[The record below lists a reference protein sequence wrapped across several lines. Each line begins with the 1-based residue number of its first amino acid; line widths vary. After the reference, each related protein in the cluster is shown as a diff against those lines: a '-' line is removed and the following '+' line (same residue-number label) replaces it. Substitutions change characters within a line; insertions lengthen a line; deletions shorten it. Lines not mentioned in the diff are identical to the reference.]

1 MYDKGTNTLWHQFR
15 GEPAVG
21 ELVGSGITL
30 EVLPVALT
38 TWSDWLA
45 IHPDTTVLD
54 VQTGVYPPRAYLS
67 ESNDSST
74 YASYRQTSDTMFPV
88 PERSELLATKS
99 RVLGL
104 TFNGQARAYPQ
115 DVLEETPIINDSLG
129 GGHLV
134 VVTPGGSGARAYL
147 RADQKFVRLEAV

>member
-21 ELVGSGITL
+21 EMVGSGITL

-54 VQTGVYPPRAYLS
+54 VQTGVYPQRAYLS

-74 YASYRQTSDTMFPV
+74 
-88 PERSELLATKS
+88 
-99 RVLGL
+99 
-104 TFNGQARAYPQ
+104 
-115 DVLEETPIINDSLG
+115 
-129 GGHLV
+129 
-134 VVTPGGSGARAYL
+134 
-147 RADQKFVRLEAV
+147 